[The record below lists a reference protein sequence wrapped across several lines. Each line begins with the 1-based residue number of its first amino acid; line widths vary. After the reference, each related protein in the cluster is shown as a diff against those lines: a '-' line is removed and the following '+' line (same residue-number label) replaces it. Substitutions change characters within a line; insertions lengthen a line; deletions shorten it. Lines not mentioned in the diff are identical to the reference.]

1 MCSKCNE
8 IDAKIRRLRDVGSR
22 MLDPQTLKGIAELI
36 AELEAKKAALH
47 PE

>member
-1 MCSKCNE
+1 M
-8 IDAKIRRLRDVGSR
+8 GSL
-22 MLDPQTLKGIAELI
+22 MTDPQTLKGIADLI